1 MAALL
6 QKLNDL
12 INALAMRERL
22 LAAATLLGGIFFLA
36 NTLFLRD
43 LSARRVEAESGQA
56 LIQTRLDALRQQ
68 AVSAERA
75 GTGQSLLVEKQ
86 REIAALESQLTV
98 VGAVEKALSDSPL
111 TVAMLIERA
120 LRTPNA
126 RVVVD
131 SVKVRASE
139 TLLESA
145 SAPIYRHGIDL
156 QVRGGYADLVRYLE
170 SLERDERIVWS
181 GLQITATRYPE
192 LTLTV
197 SLYVLSRSPKPMIS

>member
-22 LAAATLLGGIFFLA
+22 LAAAALLGGIFFLA

-98 VGAVEKALSDSPL
+98 VVAVEKALSDSPL

>member
-1 MAALL
+1 MATLM

-12 INALAMRERL
+12 LSALTLRDRL
-22 LAAATLLGGIFFLA
+22 LAAAALLGGLFFLV
-36 NTLFLRD
+36 NTLFLSD
-43 LSARRVEAESGQA
+43 LAARRAEAQSGQS
-56 LIQTRLDALRQQ
+56 LIQTRLDTLRQQ
-68 AVSAERA
+68 AVSAEQA
-75 GTGQSLLVEKQ
+75 GTGQALLAEKR
-86 REIAALESQLTV
+86 REIATLESQLGV
-98 VGAVEKALSDSPL
+98 VGTLEKALSDAPL

-131 SVKVRASE
+131 SVKVRAPE
-139 TLLESA
+139 TLLESV

-156 QVRGGYADLVRYLE
+156 QVRGGYADLLRYLE

-197 SLYVLSRSPKPMIS
+197 SLHTLSRSPKPTIS

>member
-1 MAALL
+1 MTALL
-6 QKLNDL
+6 RKLNGL
-12 INALAMRERL
+12 IDTLAPRERL
-22 LAAATLLGGIFFLA
+22 LAVAALLGGLFLLV
-36 NTLFLRD
+36 NTLFLSD
-43 LSARRVEAESGQA
+43 LAARRTEAESGQS
-56 LIQTRLDALRQQ
+56 LIQTRLDTLRLQ
-68 AVSAERA
+68 AENAERA
-75 GTGQSLLVEKQ
+75 NTGQSLLADKQ
-86 REIAALESQLTV
+86 REITTLESQLAV

-120 LRTPNA
+120 LRTPNP

-156 QVRGGYADLVRYLE
+156 QVRGGYSDLLRYLE

-181 GLQITATRYPE
+181 GLQLSTTRYPE

-197 SLYVLSRSPKPMIS
+197 SLYTLSRSAKPTIS